1 MSALR
6 ILLLICV
13 SVFVGNI
20 VLILLDSAPMNIW
33 IARIIGGIVC
43 ATTGILLTN
52 YYQKKKT
59 K

>member
-1 MSALR
+1 MVALR

-20 VLILLDSAPMNIW
+20 VLMLLDSASMNIW
-33 IARIIGGIVC
+33 IARIIGGVAC
-43 ATTGILLTN
+43 ATTGIFLTN
-52 YYQKKKT
+52 YYQTKKT

>member
-1 MSALR
+1 MVDLR

-20 VLILLDSAPMNIW
+20 VLMLLDSAPMNIW
-33 IARIIGGIVC
+33 IARIIGGVAC
-43 ATTGILLTN
+43 ATTGIFLTH
-52 YYQKKKT
+52 YYQIKKT

>member
-20 VLILLDSAPMNIW
+20 VLMLLDSASMNIW
-33 IARIIGGIVC
+33 IARIIGGIAC